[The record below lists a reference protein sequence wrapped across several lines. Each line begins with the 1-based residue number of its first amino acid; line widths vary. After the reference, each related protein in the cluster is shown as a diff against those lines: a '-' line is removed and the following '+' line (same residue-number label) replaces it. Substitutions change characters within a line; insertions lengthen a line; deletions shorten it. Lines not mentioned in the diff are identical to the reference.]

1 MDHFQ
6 SVYYVCY
13 NIASVVYVLV
23 FLAKRHVESQ
33 PLDQRID
40 PPTYWK
46 VKSQPLDHWGR
57 PKFSLKKTFITKYK
71 SLRI

>member
-13 NIASVVYVLV
+13 NIASVVYILF
-23 FLAKRHVESQ
+23 FLAKRNVGSQ
-33 PLDQRID
+33 PLDQGID

-46 VKSQPLDHWGR
+46 LKSQLLDHWEC
-57 PKFSLKKTFITKYK
+57 PKFSLKENFITKHK